1 MDNIALQRIR
11 DLLGQHESIGIAV
24 GSNPSVDDMAGAL
37 SLYLALSSM
46 RKKATIAS
54 PTLPIVELSSL
65 VGIDKVKTQFEG
77 GTGGDLVVSFP
88 YTEGEI
94 EKVSYTIENSYLNI
108 VVKAGEQG
116 ISFQDQDVRYTR
128 GGGGGAVKV
137 LFVVGT
143 ARLSDLGPLF
153 DPDALKETTVVNIDN
168 KSENQGFGDVVL
180 VSPKASSV
188 SEIVATL
195 LTSLGITIDVDIAQN
210 LLSGLSFATDNFQN
224 GKTNFTTFELAAT
237 FMKQGAVRSM
247 TANGRPQPQERPQ
260 VSPFTSPQPQ
270 SQPQS
275 QPQMPPMPSSM
286 PSSMPQQFPSMPS
299 MPTAQS
305 MPQPDAGMPS
315 PMQSTPPIPQMRP
328 KMPQN
333 FPQPPRQ
340 NPGMPPMPP
349 SMPQQ
354 QPQPSVPQQ
363 PRDNRKPPAD
373 WLTPK
378 VYKGSTNLE

>member
-1 MDNIALQRIR
+1 MDNIAVQRIR

-94 EKVSYTIENSYLNI
+94 EKVSYTIENGYLNI

-116 ISFQDQDVRYTR
+116 ISFQDQDVQYTR
-128 GGGGGAVKV
+128 GGGGGSVKV

-143 ARLSDLGPLF
+143 ARLSDLGTLF
-153 DPDALKETTVVNIDN
+153 DPDALKDTTVINIDN

-195 LTSLGITIDVDIAQN
+195 LTSLGMTIDIDIAQN

-224 GKTNFTTFELAAT
+224 GKTNFTTFELAAS

-247 TANGRPQPQERPQ
+247 AANGRPQSQARPQ
-260 VSPFTSPQPQ
+260 INPFTSPQPQ
-270 SQPQS
+270 
-275 QPQMPPMPSSM
+275 PQMPPM

-299 MPTAQS
+299 LSTTQT
-305 MPQPDAGMPS
+305 MPQPGAGMSS
-315 PMQSTPPIPQMRP
+315 PMQSTPPMPQMRP
-328 KMPQN
+328 KV
-333 FPQPPRQ
+333 
-340 NPGMPPMPP
+340 MPP
-349 SMPQQ
+349 MPQQ